1 MVVLVLIPNIVF
13 AAQKIEAAMCLLD
26 SFGSAKTYLCNT
38 ASRHALKV
46 TLEYDVADLLIGANM
61 QVRH

>member
-1 MVVLVLIPNIVF
+1 M
-13 AAQKIEAAMCLLD
+13 EAAMCLLD

-46 TLEYDVADLLIGANM
+46 TLEYDVADLLIGANI
-61 QVRH
+61 QVMFLEVYF